1 MDELKRTIRYQC
13 LAAVAA
19 ILVSIFQIFADP
31 FGLASTTDR
40 LSSLLF
46 SALASPF
53 YGTSYNPPAENY
65 STEYSDRLVKG
76 RDEIVILLFDD
87 QYLEHNEW
95 QWPLSPFTHAQLLQS
110 IVDSGAQSVFVDLSY
125 VADSKE
131 RSQSLGRM
139 MSAAN
144 DLWIQDQVP
153 VFFAGMMYKP
163 VPEFDGV
170 PAAHSALVEMYAEDY
185 QYLLKEVAFE
195 KHEHAHRGEHS
206 HQDAHDHRHQ
216 SEHEHRHED
225 QLLHQNSHM
234 HQHEHGYKSDTA
246 AYAIYKHWCKSHS
259 CPTFTAEDEAKTMFI
274 QWGYAPAGSMARY
287 YQKTGV
293 ECQAERQGFFSGVW
307 QSLKLFVVHAFN
319 GFSGNWRPSCLY
331 HTNVSLLLPTESP
344 EALSTL
350 VKDKIV
356 LLGAHLKQYPDI
368 SESPV
373 HGQVPGVFWHAAAL
387 DNLIEFGP
395 NFLVDDQSRSSE
407 FNEAIAS
414 SLVLIL
420 FTAFSVYMDFRQ
432 SRVAESER
440 LRMNVKFGVTVVL
453 LLSMLVS
460 SLIYFTRSAPTNWI
474 GIAALLLIVNPE
486 PFKALW
492 KTSWFRL
499 GRANIMIFHRDSNLN
514 TLLQAVVTAL
524 GFSAIW
530 VLVIGVLLGPL
541 VYFSLHPD
549 TSIWLYTAMTLIYGA
564 GAVLTLYLMWFSHLR
579 QIAADENRWKTR
591 SDKKRSDKNILQQNR
606 M

>member
-13 LAAVAA
+13 LAAIAA

-53 YGTSYNPPAENY
+53 YGTSYNPPSENY
-65 STEYSDRLVKG
+65 PKEYSDRLVKG

-95 QWPLSPFTHAQLLQS
+95 QWPLPPFIHTQLLQTL
-110 IVDSGAQSVFVDLSY
+110 VDSGAQSVFVDLRY
-125 VADSKE
+125 VADSEE
-131 RSQSLGRM
+131 REKALGRM
-139 MSAAN
+139 LSAAN
-144 DLWIQDQVP
+144 DLWLEERVP
-153 VFFAGMMYKP
+153 IFFAGMLYNP
-163 VPEFDGV
+163 VPEFEGV
-170 PAAHSALVEMYAEDY
+170 RSSHAALAEMHAEDY
-185 QYLLKEVAFE
+185 QYVLKDVAFE
-195 KHEHAHRGEHS
+195 KDGHE
-206 HQDAHDHRHQ
+206 Q
-216 SEHEHRHED
+216 
-225 QLLHQNSHM
+225 
-234 HQHEHGYKSDTA
+234 GYKHDTA
-246 AYAIYKHWCKSHS
+246 AYALYKHWCKSHS
-259 CPTFTAEDEAKTMFI
+259 CPTFTPEDEDKTMFI
-274 QWGYAPAGSMARY
+274 QWGYAPAASMARY

-307 QSLKLFVVHAFN
+307 QSLRLFVIHAFN
-319 GFSGNWRPSCLY
+319 GFSGQWRPSCLY
-331 HTNVSLLLPTESP
+331 HTNTSLLLPTENP
-344 EALSTL
+344 EEFTAL

-356 LLGAHLKQYPDI
+356 FLGGDLKQFPDV
-368 SESPV
+368 SDSPV
-373 HGQVPGVFWHAAAL
+373 HGKVSGVFWHAAAL

-407 FNEAIAS
+407 VNEAIAS

-432 SRVAESER
+432 SKLDENER
-440 LRMNVKFGVTVVL
+440 LLMNVKFGVAVVL

-460 SLIYFTRSAPTNWI
+460 SLIYFTHSAPTNWI

-499 GRANIMIFHRDSNLN
+499 GRPNIMIFHRGSNLN
-514 TLLQAVVTAL
+514 NLVQAVMTAL
-524 GFSAIW
+524 WFSAIW

-541 VYFSLHPD
+541 VFFSLHPD
-549 TSIWLYTAMTLIYGA
+549 ASIWLYAAMTLSYGA
-564 GAVLTLYLMWFSHLR
+564 GAIFASYLMWSSHSC
-579 QIAADENRWKTR
+579 QAEVMGDY
-591 SDKKRSDKNILQQNR
+591 
-606 M
+606 